1 MRAGLPLVATSVGGT
16 EEAVEDG
23 ATGYLVPRGDADML
37 RDRIARLLMDPA
49 LRTRMGAAGRARF
62 EQHFTLDRMVAKTL
76 SVYGD
81 VVCEVL
87 ESRACPIHL
96 APPGHHGRH
105 RGDLIEAAGSA
116 DESERGLGRS
126 CTEAPLLPSY

>member
-23 ATGYLVPRGDADML
+23 ATGYLVRRGDADML
-37 RDRIARLLMDPA
+37 RDRIARLLTDPA

-81 VVCEVL
+81 VVARF
-87 ESRACPIHL
+87 SSP
-96 APPGHHGRH
+96 AP
-105 RGDLIEAAGSA
+105 A
-116 DESERGLGRS
+116 RS
-126 CTEAPLLPSY
+126 TSLHPATTDDTGAT